1 MADIS
6 PRVGRVVRKAA
17 WFLRP
22 ERHEMAGSL
31 GDLGTFIPLFVGMV
45 VVSGLSAS
53 SVLFFAG
60 LFNIT
65 TGVLF
70 NIPMP
75 VQPMK
80 AIAAVAITEGM
91 APGEIYASGIIVSGV
106 ILLVGVTGLTQRL
119 NRWIPT
125 VVVKGLQVSLGIKL
139 MILGWHMI
147 KNTGVWWGADS
158 IGLGILGGL
167 IGLLLLYNKK
177 VPSAPVIFGLG
188 LVVTAISAPA
198 MWGALRLSF
207 ELPSFTVPTMGEF
220 AQGAVKGAIPQ
231 IPLTLLNSVIAVC
244 ALSWALFPGH
254 GADTKKV
261 AMSVG
266 LMNLVGCWM
275 GAMPMCHG
283 SGGLAGQHFFGART
297 GKSVIFLG
305 TIKVALGLFAGTAA
319 LTVLLAYPESVLG
332 VLLMFTAIELA
343 LVALDVRGRRDG
355 VILLVTA
362 GAILGLESTFL
373 GFLVGLAVAYVV
385 TYTHR
390 RAGLEEP
397 ASV

>member
-1 MADIS
+1 MVDIS

-17 WFLRP
+17 GLLRL

-45 VVSGLSAS
+45 VVGGLSAS
-53 SVLFFAG
+53 SILFFSG

-91 APGEIYASGIIVSGV
+91 APGEIYAAGIIVSGV

-139 MILGWHMI
+139 MILGWHMV
-147 KNTGVWWGADS
+147 KDTGVWWGADS

-177 VPSAPVIFGLG
+177 VPSAPVIFGMG

-198 MWGALRLSF
+198 MWGALRPSF
-207 ELPSFTVPTMGEF
+207 ELPSFTVPTMAEF

-244 ALSWALFPGH
+244 ALSWALFPGR
-254 GADTKKV
+254 GADIKKV
-261 AMSVG
+261 SMSVG

-305 TIKVALGLFAGTAA
+305 TVKVALGLFAGAAA
-319 LTVLLAYPESVLG
+319 LTVLLAYPDSILG

-343 LVALDVRGRRDG
+343 LVALDVRNRRDG
-355 VILLVTA
+355 LILLVTA

-373 GFLVGLAVAYVV
+373 GFLVGLVVAYVV
-385 TYTHR
+385 TYTYR

-397 ASV
+397 ASA

>member
-1 MADIS
+1 MGDIS
-6 PRVGRVVRKAA
+6 PLVGRAVRKAA
-17 WFLRP
+17 GFLRP
-22 ERHEMAGSL
+22 ERDEMAGSL

-45 VVSGLSAS
+45 VVSGLSAA

-60 LFNIT
+60 VFNIT

-91 APGEIYASGIIVSGV
+91 TPGEIYASGIIVSVV
-106 ILLVGVTGLTQRL
+106 ILLVGVTGLAQRL
-119 NRWIPT
+119 SLWIPT

-139 MILGWHMI
+139 MVLGWHMV
-147 KNTGVWWGADS
+147 KDTGVWWGADS
-158 IGLGILGGL
+158 IGLGILAGL
-167 IGLLLLYNKK
+167 IGLQLLYNRN

-254 GADTKKV
+254 GADTKRV

-305 TIKVALGLFAGTAA
+305 TIKVALGLFAGGAA
-319 LTVLLAYPESVLG
+319 LTVLLAYPDSVLG

-343 LVALDVRGRRDG
+343 LVALDVRNRRDG
-355 VILLVTA
+355 LILLVTA
-362 GAILGLESTFL
+362 GAIIGLESTFL
-373 GFLVGLAVAYVV
+373 GFLVGLAVAYLV
-385 TYTHR
+385 TYTYRHS
-390 RAGLEEP
+390 GLEGP
-397 ASV
+397 ASA